1 MAGGLGPRF
10 ALEAA
15 FLILLAAVAAYARLE
30 AAEIILVMAGGW
42 LVASIFE
49 ILAAR
54 RERLYPGAVW
64 EQRIEAE
71 EAPAESDETPSER
84 VEPRAERVEPRAER
98 VEPRAEREEP
108 PAERDEPPETGGRFS
123 WSRRPPDAAVPDEE
137 VVAVEPEPASQSRPA
152 EQTDDATG
160 EIELPGRRWWFRR
173 SRTKPEV
180 AADAAAYR
188 PSARHVRL
196 IRGSPP
202 HEDSAEERQD
212 AEAGS

>member
-64 EQRIEAE
+64 ERRIEAE

-108 PAERDEPPETGGRFS
+108 PAERDEPP
-123 WSRRPPDAAVPDEE
+123 A
-137 VVAVEPEPASQSRPA
+137 
-152 EQTDDATG
+152 
-160 EIELPGRRWWFRR
+160 
-173 SRTKPEV
+173 
-180 AADAAAYR
+180 
-188 PSARHVRL
+188 
-196 IRGSPP
+196 
-202 HEDSAEERQD
+202 
-212 AEAGS
+212 

>member
-49 ILAAR
+49 ILASR

-64 EQRIEAE
+64 ERRIEVEEAPVERDESPAE
-71 EAPAESDETPSER
+71 RDELAAERDEAPAES
-84 VEPRAERVEPRAER
+84 
-98 VEPRAEREEP
+98 EELA
-108 PAERDEPPETGGRFS
+108 AERDEAPVERDKPPETGGRFS
-123 WSRRPPDAAVPDEE
+123 WSRRPPDVALPEEE
-137 VVAVEPEPASQSRPA
+137 VIAVETEASAQSRPA
-152 EQTDDATG
+152 EQTDEATG
-160 EIELPGRRWWFRR
+160 EIELPSRRRWFRR

-202 HEDSAEERQD
+202 HEDPAEERQD

>member
-15 FLILLAAVAAYARLE
+15 FLILLATAAAYARLD
-30 AAEIILVMAGGW
+30 AAEIILVMAAGW

-49 ILAAR
+49 VLAAR

-64 EQRIEAE
+64 ERRIEAE
-71 EAPAESDETPSER
+71 EAPAE
-84 VEPRAERVEPRAER
+84 
-98 VEPRAEREEP
+98 
-108 PAERDEPPETGGRFS
+108 RDEQPERGGRFS
-123 WSRRPPDAAVPDEE
+123 WSRRPADVAVPREEVAAVETEAPPSR
-137 VVAVEPEPASQSRPA
+137 AQPAA
-152 EQTDDATG
+152 EQSDEATG
-160 EIELPGRRWWFRR
+160 EIELPSRRRWFRR
-173 SRTKPEV
+173 TRARPEV
-180 AADAAAYR
+180 AADVVASR

-202 HEDSAEERQD
+202 QEDAGEERQD